1 MASEWWTHYIL
12 SYKRNVTKNWINE
25 KRYRNLSI
33 KHPSIIKLKSFAFE
47 YAGFI
52 FSVKNILT
60 MKKFNKSYGWTPYI
74 SNLALLFFFCK
85 IWPSNV
91 WKCNETKRLD
101 FDQFLRFWVVN
112 TFLKSYGSFFN
123 VYWRWM
129 RYSNLIQKI
138 KFEKTTLLFLYIKLL
153 GCILLSRCHKIKQYL
168 YLAIIQW
175 YILTWNKY
183 SKQVGTTN
191 MKLFWLGRAMTTVL
205 SVTVWQN
212 IQIIQLFNW

>member
-1 MASEWWTHYIL
+1 MASEWWIHYIL
-12 SYKRNVTKNWINE
+12 SDKRNVTKNWINE

-33 KHPSIIKLKSFAFE
+33 KHPSIIKLKTFAFE

-101 FDQFLRFWVVN
+101 FDQFLSFWVVN

-129 RYSNLIQKI
+129 RYSNLIQKT
-138 KFEKTTLLFLYIKLL
+138 KFEKTILIFLYIKLL
-153 GCILLSRCHKIKQYL
+153 GCIL
-168 YLAIIQW
+168 
-175 YILTWNKY
+175 
-183 SKQVGTTN
+183 
-191 MKLFWLGRAMTTVL
+191 
-205 SVTVWQN
+205 SVTVSQN
-212 IQIIQLFNW
+212 QAVSISSHYTMVHLNME